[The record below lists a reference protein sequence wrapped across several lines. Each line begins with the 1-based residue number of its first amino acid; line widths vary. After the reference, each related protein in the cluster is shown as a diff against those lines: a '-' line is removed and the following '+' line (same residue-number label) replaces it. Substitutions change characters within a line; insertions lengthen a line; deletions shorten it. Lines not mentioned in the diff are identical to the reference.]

1 MGSGNGL
8 KYPRT
13 AHGQDRDSVSLLIKN
28 RISYEKYIQLCL
40 SAIGCLMMASC
51 DFLDVVPQGTAT
63 VDDIYRTQYQA
74 EGMVLS
80 CYANIPNYFHPQQ
93 FPDFTGGNEI
103 ITSKRR
109 NNALVSF
116 PQSGLW
122 GRIPQQRLITHYGQY
137 SKNLIR
143 RVL

>member
-1 MGSGNGL
+1 M
-8 KYPRT
+8 
-13 AHGQDRDSVSLLIKN
+13 KN
-28 RISYEKYIQLCL
+28 IYTKLCL

-103 ITSKRR
+103 IRAKEEQRAGFISAVWFMGK
-109 NNALVSF
+109 N
-116 PQSGLW
+116 
-122 GRIPQQRLITHYGQY
+122 PQQRLITHYGAIQQ
-137 SKNLIR
+137 NLIR

>member
-1 MGSGNGL
+1 M
-8 KYPRT
+8 
-13 AHGQDRDSVSLLIKN
+13 KN
-28 RISYEKYIQLCL
+28 IYTKLCL

-103 ITSKRR
+103 ITSKGGTTRWFHFWFMGK
-109 NNALVSF
+109 N
-116 PQSGLW
+116 
-122 GRIPQQRLITHYGQY
+122 PQQRLITHYGAIQQ
-137 SKNLIR
+137 NLIR

>member
-1 MGSGNGL
+1 M
-8 KYPRT
+8 
-13 AHGQDRDSVSLLIKN
+13 KN
-28 RISYEKYIQLCL
+28 IYTKLCL

-93 FPDFTGGNEI
+93 
-103 ITSKRR
+103 
-109 NNALVSF
+109 
-116 PQSGLW
+116 
-122 GRIPQQRLITHYGQY
+122 RLITHYGAIQQ
-137 SKNLIR
+137 NLIR

>member
-1 MGSGNGL
+1 M
-8 KYPRT
+8 
-13 AHGQDRDSVSLLIKN
+13 KN
-28 RISYEKYIQLCL
+28 IYTKLCL

-103 ITSKRR
+103 IR

-122 GRIPQQRLITHYGQY
+122 GRIPNNDLLLIMEQY
-137 SKNLIR
+137 SKILSAGCCEESSMGKYPQ
-143 RVL
+143 LL

>member
-1 MGSGNGL
+1 
-8 KYPRT
+8 
-13 AHGQDRDSVSLLIKN
+13 
-28 RISYEKYIQLCL
+28 
-40 SAIGCLMMASC
+40 MMASC

-103 ITSKRR
+103 IKQPIADRH
-109 NNALVSF
+109 NFVYIF
-116 PQSGLW
+116 F
-122 GRIPQQRLITHYGQY
+122 ITY
-137 SKNLIR
+137 S
-143 RVL
+143 VLN

>member
-1 MGSGNGL
+1 M
-8 KYPRT
+8 
-13 AHGQDRDSVSLLIKN
+13 KN
-28 RISYEKYIQLCL
+28 IYTKLCL

-80 CYANIPNYFHPQQ
+80 CYANIPNYFHPQRAKEEQ
-93 FPDFTGGNEI
+93 RAGFISAVWFMGKN
-103 ITSKRR
+103 
-109 NNALVSF
+109 
-116 PQSGLW
+116 
-122 GRIPQQRLITHYGQY
+122 PQQRLITHYGAIQQ
-137 SKNLIR
+137 NLIR

>member
-1 MGSGNGL
+1 M
-8 KYPRT
+8 
-13 AHGQDRDSVSLLIKN
+13 KN
-28 RISYEKYIQLCL
+28 IYTKLCL

-103 ITSKRR
+103 IT

-122 GRIPQQRLITHYGQY
+122 GRIPNNDLLLIMEQY
-137 SKNLIR
+137 SKILSAGCCEESSMGKYPQ
-143 RVL
+143 LL

>member
-1 MGSGNGL
+1 M
-8 KYPRT
+8 
-13 AHGQDRDSVSLLIKN
+13 KN
-28 RISYEKYIQLCL
+28 IYTKLCL

-103 ITSKRR
+103 ITSKGGTRKQYGK
-109 NNALVSF
+109 VSA
-116 PQSGLW
+116 
-122 GRIPQQRLITHYGQY
+122 IAIMCLIIWIGYRTLPP
-137 SKNLIR
+137 KT
-143 RVL
+143 

>member
-1 MGSGNGL
+1 M
-8 KYPRT
+8 
-13 AHGQDRDSVSLLIKN
+13 KN
-28 RISYEKYIQLCL
+28 IYTKLCL

-103 ITSKRR
+103 ITSKGGTTRWFQFMGK
-109 NNALVSF
+109 N
-116 PQSGLW
+116 
-122 GRIPQQRLITHYGQY
+122 PQQRLITHYGAIQQ
-137 SKNLIR
+137 NLIR

>member
-1 MGSGNGL
+1 M
-8 KYPRT
+8 
-13 AHGQDRDSVSLLIKN
+13 KN
-28 RISYEKYIQLCL
+28 IYTKLCL

-103 ITSKRR
+103 ITS
-109 NNALVSF
+109 NALVSF

-122 GRIPQQRLITHYGQY
+122 GRIPNNDLLLIMEQY
-137 SKNLIR
+137 SKILSAGCCEESSMGKYPQ
-143 RVL
+143 LL